1 MLKLVGL
8 SAVMALAAT
17 TAQAQVATKP
27 LSEGRP
33 CAYADVVGLWK
44 SQVLRSDEPGVENLA
59 AIAPQDYM
67 RFRPNGEMMYFA
79 STRDYPDVAAINARM
94 DVLDRADGDSYRA
107 EIPSSG
113 LLVLWRNGRPFQGFT
128 CTVVA
133 PREGRSVTILSEI
146 EGQPYLRRVQTRLD

>member
-1 MLKLVGL
+1 M
-8 SAVMALAAT
+8 
-17 TAQAQVATKP
+17 
-27 LSEGRP
+27 
-33 CAYADVVGLWK
+33 
-44 SQVLRSDEPGVENLA
+44 LRSDEPGVENLA

-94 DVLDRADGDSYRA
+94 DELDRADGDTYRA